1 MFILSLLLGS
11 CSLPK
16 QPCVPEWTVTMKRL
30 PLLAAD
36 TLALADAIPDSSFII
51 DDNDLYHIFFSG
63 ENEISFRSQLHL
75 GSIIP
80 DPVNGEI
87 GSFKIMNTAGR
98 HVHFNIYDVFPGL
111 ERYNNTT
118 TPVPEIKCNT
128 SQNIVFDNYLTV
140 TFESGAIHVRI
151 VNNLAFPLGKPV
163 YITLYDHTF
172 GVTISELLFD
182 QYIPANGGEG
192 EATFDLAGKTI
203 SNDMRVS
210 IAGTVAGTGAQ
221 SVYLAENQGFDVYVE
236 MEDLIAVA
244 AEAKIPS
251 QSYSTMQYLD
261 LSTDSMVIEKAHVT
275 SGSINLSIGSNFYLP
290 IELDITFPGVVDGRS
305 QPMHKVFTILSEST
319 QDILFDL
326 TNTTITMTEGLLAM
340 DITTTL
346 LPRQDD
352 YIRIRAGD
360 RFAASAM
367 VSDLQF
373 SEITAALD
381 LVKTFPAVEKEIVK
395 AGMELPQILLQQAV
409 LTMDFYNNPA
419 AMTVN
424 LDFEGKNS
432 GRQFAGSHYT
442 FAIPHGAH
450 NRLTISGNDVLVNG
464 VPGGSGS
471 GLLDLVNLMPNRIVF
486 SGMADIHDDHVTL
499 SETPVD
505 IHYSVD
511 VPMIFGLPDHTI
523 MQSDTIAFDF
533 NNSHREQIERLQDVK
548 LEFSIVNGL
557 PLGGLLQVRV
567 ADSTML
573 ANRAVEEW
581 PVLSS
586 LTFRPAE
593 VDNNGNVTLIKEER
607 LQSGLN
613 SDQLE
618 LLLASEA
625 YFWSVEFDSLTI
637 ARLKCSDQFIL
648 QRAYLSGTVT
658 VNEDTFK
665 GENDS
670 E

>member
-1 MFILSLLLGS
+1 
-11 CSLPK
+11 
-16 QPCVPEWTVTMKRL
+16 MKRL

-36 TLALADAIPDSSFII
+36 TLVLADAIPDSSFII
-51 DDNDLYHIFFSG
+51 DNNDLYHIFFSG
-63 ENEISFRSQLHL
+63 ENEISYRSQLHL

-80 DPVNGEI
+80 KPVNSEI
-87 GSFKIMNTAGR
+87 GSFKLMNNNGR
-98 HVHFNIYDVFPGL
+98 HLHFNIYDVFPGL

-118 TPVPEIKCNT
+118 TPIPEIKCNMN
-128 SQNIVFDNYLTV
+128 QNIVFDNYLTV
-140 TFESGAIHVRI
+140 TFESGAIHVRL
-151 VNNLAFPLGKPV
+151 VNNLAFPLGKPI
-163 YITLYDHTF
+163 YITLYDRTF
-172 GVTISELLFD
+172 GATISELLFD
-182 QYIPANGGEG
+182 EYIPANGGEG

-210 IAGTVAGTGAQ
+210 IAGTIAGTGAQ
-221 SVYLAENQGFDVYVE
+221 PVYLTENQGFDIYVD
-236 MEDLIAVA
+236 MEDLIATA

-275 SGSINLSIGSNFYLP
+275 SGFISLSIGSSFYLP
-290 IELDITFPGVVDGRS
+290 IELDIIFPGVLNGNS
-305 QPMHKVFTILSEST
+305 QPMHKVFTILSESV

-326 TNTTITMTEGLLAM
+326 SNTTITMANGLLAM
-340 DITTTL
+340 DVTTTL

-360 RFAASAM
+360 RFAASAI

-373 SEITAALD
+373 SEITTTLN

-424 LDFEGKNS
+424 LDIEGKNS

-442 FAIPHGAH
+442 FAIPQGAH
-450 NRLTISGNDVLVNG
+450 NQLTISGNNVLVNG
-464 VPGGSGS
+464 IPGGSGT
-471 GLLDLVNLMPNRIVF
+471 GLLELVNLMPNRIVI
-486 SGMADIHDDHVTL
+486 SSEADIYDDHVTL
-499 SETPVD
+499 NDQPVD

-511 VPMIFGLPDHTI
+511 VPMIFSLPEHTV
-523 MQSDTIAFDF
+523 MQSDTIALNYND
-533 NNSHREQIERLQDVK
+533 SHREQIERLQEVQ
-548 LEFSIVNGL
+548 LVFSVLNGL

-581 PVLSS
+581 PVLAG

-593 VDNNGNVTLIKEER
+593 VDNNGNVSLIKEER
-607 LQSGLN
+607 LQAALN
-613 SDQLE
+613 SAQLQM
-618 LLLASEA
+618 LLSSDVYL
-625 YFWSVEFDSLTI
+625 WSVEFDSVTI
-637 ARLKCSDQFIL
+637 ARLKCTDMFIL
-648 QRAYLSGTVT
+648 QKAYLSGAVT

-665 GENDS
+665 GEDDS